1 MPPAEQAIRRF
12 EGSLVEWMLMRYR
25 VDELAARCG
34 LSVDTIRFY
43 QTKALLA
50 PPERQGRVAWYD
62 QDHLDRLR
70 RIRDLK
76 KKGFTLASI
85 RRLLDGELDTADEA
99 LIEALVGPV
108 PGEATEAEDFL
119 TLEELAERIGVS
131 PALLQ
136 AIERENLLVPRIRN
150 GEPRYTEADAAA
162 ASAGMALL
170 ETGLPLS
177 ELLALAR
184 DYDTGARRTAEKAV
198 ELFDEYVR
206 EPIRDSSGSDEDA
219 AQQLVEAFRKLL
231 PATVALVA
239 HHFRRVLLA
248 TAQARIEKVGAEP
261 EKVAVRNEAE
271 KRLEPTWPI

>member
-1 MPPAEQAIRRF
+1 
-12 EGSLVEWMLMRYR
+12 MLMRYR

-43 QTKALLA
+43 QTKALLP
-50 PPERQGRVAWYD
+50 PPERRGRVAWYD

-108 PGEATEAEDFL
+108 PGEATEAEEFL

-184 DYDTGARRTAEKAV
+184 GYDTGARRTAEKAV

-206 EPIRDSSGSDEDA
+206 EPIRDSAVSDEDA

-271 KRLEPTWPI
+271 KRLEPTWPV